1 MATPIEHTELCYSRR
16 WGYHGGRSC
25 EICSSAKL
33 VQRHRFGA
41 PAPRVRPGEYFDVNG
56 CWCRSCVCA
65 FNTACFKDKL
75 GGKVPDW
82 FSQKNLVEA
91 TRFSARKKL
100 HGRLTAINSKA
111 RKEKKTPGNKKPTAA
126 TVEQHAVADQLR
138 ADEWTA
144 SIISEENSASQ
155 LEMVRPG
162 NAQGRGSSA

>member
-1 MATPIEHTELCYSRR
+1 M
-16 WGYHGGRSC
+16 
-25 EICSSAKL
+25 
-33 VQRHRFGA
+33 
-41 PAPRVRPGEYFDVNG
+41 
-56 CWCRSCVCA
+56 CA

-138 ADEWTA
+138 VDEWTA
-144 SIISEENSASQ
+144 SIISEENSVNSKWCGQEMRRVEVPRHENSQ
-155 LEMVRPG
+155 FVDAILVALGIPPVTIIISHPSLCLLGMLG
-162 NAQGRGSSA
+162 